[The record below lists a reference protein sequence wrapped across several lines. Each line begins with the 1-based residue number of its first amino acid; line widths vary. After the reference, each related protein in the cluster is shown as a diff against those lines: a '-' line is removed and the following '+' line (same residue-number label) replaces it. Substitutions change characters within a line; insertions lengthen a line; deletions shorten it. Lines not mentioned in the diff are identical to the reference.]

1 MYGEPR
7 LLETNT
13 RKRGMMSRSTELH
26 PAPMRVLV
34 ADDDDDMRA
43 LMVGT
48 LRRDGYSVM
57 EARDGGELLEMLRDA
72 IDDEGTRPDIVVT
85 DVRMPRL
92 SGLGVLQELK
102 RAHMHMPVIVVTV
115 FGDDSMHVVARR
127 LGAVG
132 VLRKPFDVDD
142 FRTAVVNASL
152 ALARDSVVPA
162 SS

>member
-1 MYGEPR
+1 
-7 LLETNT
+7 
-13 RKRGMMSRSTELH
+13 MMSRSTELH

-48 LRRDGYSVM
+48 LQRDGYSVM
-57 EARDGGELLEMLRDA
+57 EARDGGELLEMLRDGL
-72 IDDEGTRPDIVVT
+72 DDAGLRPDIVVT

-102 RAHMHMPVIVVTV
+102 RAHMHLPVIVVTV
-115 FGDDSMHVVARR
+115 FGDDSMHIVARR

-132 VLRKPFDVDD
+132 VLRIPFDVDD

-152 ALARDSVVPA
+152 ALARDDVSPA